1 MERTHTYMYIY
12 IYVGL
17 HHSIYTILY
26 PADVSAQYPL
36 KKPVHNSEKSLVG
49 LNERKT
55 KGCNILDEPLPVSEK
70 SSYMFLKRFVE
81 FQKSTRGLHHTPSC
95 RRERPLP
102 SEKNPDMCLKG
113 ARTYFWKGSWNWK
126 RARQRNVPHRILQTS
141 APNKLWKNPY
151 VSQKEPLHVS
161 KKVRGIG
168 RQHDRE
174 MRHIQSCRRERPIS
188 SEKSP
193 YILLKRALTYC

>member
-1 MERTHTYMYIY
+1 MTA
-12 IYVGL
+12 GL
-17 HHSIYTILY
+17 RAAPFYLYHSISCRCKRPARMVQPFVPYRRAAPFYLY

-36 KKPVHNSEKSLVG
+36 KKHVHNSEKSLVG

-70 SSYMFLKRFVE
+70 SPYMFLKRFVE

-141 APNKLWKNPY
+141 APNKL
-151 VSQKEPLHVS
+151 
-161 KKVRGIG
+161 
-168 RQHDRE
+168 
-174 MRHIQSCRRERPIS
+174 
-188 SEKSP
+188 
-193 YILLKRALTYC
+193 